1 MLASTLMDDY
11 IALMCGRVIQSSG
24 PLRYAIVDGMNVRD
38 SRVHNYPARWNAA
51 PSQELLVIRRNHKT
65 GEVSLDPL
73 RWGLIP
79 YWCKDPTGGRKPIN
93 AKRETVRTLPTFRDA
108 YRTRR
113 CIVPVDGF
121 FEWKAIKG
129 QKAKQPYA
137 IAMKDGSPFGLAGI
151 WENWKDPASGDW
163 IRTFAIITTD
173 SNELVAE
180 IHDRMPV
187 IIAPSDYARW
197 LSDEPDP
204 RDLMRPFPAGLMR
217 MWPISTRVNKP
228 ENDDP
233 SIVEPIEAAAGISQT
248 SGS

>member
-1 MLASTLMDDY
+1 MTISRA
-11 IALMCGRVIQSSG
+11 MCGRVIQSSG
-24 PLRYAIVDGMNVRD
+24 PLRYAIVDGMNMRD
-38 SRVHNYPARWNAA
+38 SRVHNYPPRWNAA
-51 PSQELLVIRRNHKT
+51 PSHELLVIRRNHKT

-93 AKRETVRTLPTFRDA
+93 AKRETVRDLPTFRDA
-108 YRTRR
+108 YRKRR

-137 IAMKDGSPFGLAGI
+137 IAMKDGAPFGIAGI
-151 WENWKDPASGDW
+151 WENWKEPTSGEW

-173 SNELVAE
+173 ANELVAD

-187 IIAPSDYARW
+187 IIAPGDYVRW
-197 LSDEPDP
+197 LGDEPDP
-204 RDLMRPFPAGLMR
+204 RDLMRPFAADLMR

-233 SIVEPIEAAAGISQT
+233 SIVEPIELAPDAA
-248 SGS
+248 